1 MLQAVSHTS
10 RKGSWKRKKSKR
22 KPGFS
27 PFAVSLGLARVTSRA
42 GGVEHR
48 AQGARVLGVKATAL
62 GARSKQKKKN
72 CQSCKRLRDEI
83 TEADTI

>member
-1 MLQAVSHTS
+1 V
-10 RKGSWKRKKSKR
+10 
-22 KPGFS
+22 
-27 PFAVSLGLARVTSRA
+27 LARVTNRA
-42 GGVEHR
+42 GGGETR

-72 CQSCKRLRDEI
+72 CQSCKRLRGEI